1 MFSTHQEETF
11 EQNSFVPVEDF
22 HEFSQSQMQPHF
34 YSKSLDIIY
43 QKKLKV
49 RCMARGHFV
58 SFVVGGGVFSHH
70 ELVRRLS
77 SGEQCQPILY
87 LS

>member
-1 MFSTHQEETF
+1 M
-11 EQNSFVPVEDF
+11 SFN
-22 HEFSQSQMQPHF
+22 EFSQSQMQPHF

-49 RCMARGHFV
+49 RWMARGHFV
-58 SFVVGGGVFSHH
+58 SFVGGGGGVFSHH

-77 SGEQCQPILY
+77 SGEQSDHSIPLLIVSLLLVPLCTKRIYQD
-87 LS
+87 